1 MWILLQF
8 NYTLKALTGQPFWA
22 TRSCFYLGLS
32 ATAPYFGGVTGL
44 EGDCADQIEAKTS
57 QCDVS
62 KERAT
67 QFIAMLTPQQTSRNI
82 SHYKNNCHLDQR

>member
-1 MWILLQF
+1 M
-8 NYTLKALTGQPFWA
+8 N
-22 TRSCFYLGLS
+22 TRAKIKRLGR
-32 ATAPYFGGVTGL
+32 AFFYFGGVTGL
-44 EGDCADQIEAKTS
+44 EGDCADQMEAKTS